1 MKKIIAILAALLALG
16 LTACD
21 SKTSEPT
28 QAPDRVTTPAPTG
41 PDASV
46 AKTVYVHASI
56 TQEYGA
62 TVSRTEYVF
71 DEKDWVTEVIVYTND
86 VETKR
91 HSVECDK
98 NGNFIRWTS
107 DGSVTEYSYD
117 DRGHSLGM
125 TMYIGGQLVSTTAY
139 TWENDLRTSVT
150 TTMAGQSMM
159 QKVLMTYDSDGKLL
173 RQDSYNVDTLIS
185 YSIYAYDAN
194 GRTATM
200 TTYQPDGSL
209 YSIGK
214 YSWKGNALTIVTN
227 GADGALMQTAELTYD
242 DAGNL
247 LSHTV
252 FDASGE
258 QVSKETHT
266 WKAIEVELGSVRAS
280 V

>member
-21 SKTSEPT
+21 SKTPEPT

-41 PDASV
+41 PDGTV
-46 AKTVYVHASI
+46 GKTVYVHASI

-242 DAGNL
+242 DVGNL

-266 WKAIEVELGSVRAS
+266 WKAIEVEPGSVRAS